1 MHVNA
6 CLGLLKICQHL
17 YNDSL
22 VFVISILYQFISAGV
37 SNCVLKIERNLAQ
50 NNVKHHCDCL

>member
-22 VFVISILYQFISAGV
+22 VFVISILYQFISTGV
-37 SNCVLKIERNLAQ
+37 SNCVLKIERNLA
-50 NNVKHHCDCL
+50 

>member
-22 VFVISILYQFISAGV
+22 VFVISIYQFISTGV
-37 SNCVLKIERNLAQ
+37 SNCVLKIERNLA
-50 NNVKHHCDCL
+50 